1 MSLQFFQL
9 VEIAQHSSVV
19 NDAISALYMQS
30 SEEGSDS
37 SGDPPHFFGVP
48 AYLTVSGQLHAEALA
63 WCVTLTV
70 ATTLLQW
77 WPLND
82 YAIQLTAETAL
93 LLCPFLSCYSALSK
107 VYTFGPTFRAD
118 LTHTRRHLSE
128 FYMVEA
134 EVCFTEGL
142 GDILDI
148 IEDMYK
154 SVTTSLLRECEEDID
169 LLHRAAASADGIK
182 VPQTVT
188 STWPRLWAT

>member
-1 MSLQFFQL
+1 MRNPHCSHYPTPVVAFEWLCNTANCRDCI
-9 VEIAQHSSVV
+9 VVVSISV
-19 NDAISALYMQS
+19 L
-30 SEEGSDS
+30 
-37 SGDPPHFFGVP
+37 
-48 AYLTVSGQLHAEALA
+48 
-63 WCVTLTV
+63 
-70 ATTLLQW
+70 
-77 WPLND
+77 
-82 YAIQLTAETAL
+82 
-93 LLCPFLSCYSALSK
+93 YSALSK

-169 LLHRAAASADGIK
+169 LLHRAAASGNGIK

>member
-1 MSLQFFQL
+1 M
-9 VEIAQHSSVV
+9 
-19 NDAISALYMQS
+19 SALYMQS

-48 AYLTVSGQLHAEALA
+48 VYLTVSGQLHAEALA

-70 ATTLLQW
+70 ATNLLQW
-77 WPLND
+77 WPLNG
-82 YAIQLTAETAL
+82 YVIQRTAETAL

-182 VPQTVT
+182 VPQMVT